1 MRAARLLRFPSI
13 AIARAM
19 RSANQWVPKMLAGEK
34 PVDFK
39 GENQRFIGTH
49 NGKFHCDEVFAC
61 WMLKTL
67 PEFDSRNPEV
77 LEKCEIVVDVG
88 AKFDPKTKR
97 FDHHQKEFEET
108 MQTLSVQQKEGRL
121 KCGDGLAYDTR
132 LSSAGLIYAFYGKQM
147 LRRVL
152 ENNGAHR
159 LKDENV
165 DFYFDRMYRN
175 FVEAVDAVDNGIKQ
189 HEGQPRYLTPVS
201 LQSLVEELNPAWN
214 DKQSDPDVQFEKA
227 MGVVGDIFTRHLL
240 YMHKSWMPC
249 RNIVEEAIM
258 DREKTHPS
266 GKILVLKESCPWKQH
281 FFMLEKDWAI
291 QNELIYALYP
301 GNDEKTD
308 WRVQAIPV
316 SETSDFDNRCPLPA
330 DWRGVRD
337 DKLAA
342 LIGIPTASFV
352 HQSGFI
358 GGAKTCEDALQMAV
372 KSLEIHGLL
381 K

>member
-1 MRAARLLRFPSI
+1 
-13 AIARAM
+13 
-19 RSANQWVPKMLAGEK
+19 
-34 PVDFK
+34 
-39 GENQRFIGTH
+39 
-49 NGKFHCDEVFAC
+49 
-61 WMLKTL
+61 
-67 PEFDSRNPEV
+67 
-77 LEKCEIVVDVG
+77 
-88 AKFDPKTKR
+88 
-97 FDHHQKEFEET
+97 
-108 MQTLSVQQKEGRL
+108 
-121 KCGDGLAYDTR
+121 
-132 LSSAGLIYAFYGKQM
+132 M

-159 LKDENV
+159 LKDETV

-214 DKQSDPDVQFEKA
+214 DKTSDPDVQFEKA

-240 YMHKSWMPC
+240 YMHKNWMPC
-249 RNIVEEAIM
+249 RTIVEEAIM
-258 DREKTHPS
+258 DREKVTIPVHPPEREDPRAE
-266 GKILVLKESCPWKQH
+266 GFVPVEAALL
-281 FFMLEKDWAI
+281 MLEKDWAI
-291 QNELIYALYP
+291 QNELIYAIYP

-342 LIGIPTASFV
+342 LIGIPTATFV

-358 GGAKTCEDALQMAV
+358 GGAKSLEDALQMAV
-372 KSLEIHGLL
+372 KIHGLL